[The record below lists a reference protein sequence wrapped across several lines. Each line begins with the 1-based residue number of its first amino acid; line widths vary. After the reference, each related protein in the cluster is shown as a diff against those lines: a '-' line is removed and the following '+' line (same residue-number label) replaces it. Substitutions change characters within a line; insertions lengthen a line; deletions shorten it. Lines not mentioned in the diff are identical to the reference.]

1 MVTSTPEGAVTGVA
15 DVLAVLDLAEAA
27 GARLRV
33 DGGWG
38 VDALLGE
45 QTRPH
50 GDLDVVVE
58 KRFLGAFL
66 GALEGAGFARVGEP
80 GAVAWN
86 FLVARGGVVVD
97 LHVVELD
104 AEGRGVLGPA
114 ERGVA
119 YPAGS
124 LRGRGVVGGREVDC
138 VAAEW
143 AVRFHDQYTGDADDR
158 ADVRALCARF
168 DPNGERCGPRAK
180 SEPVESHCGAAVRH
194 FVVSH
199 CCAARE
205 QYR

>member
-1 MVTSTPEGAVTGVA
+1 MTSTPEGAVTWVA

-27 GARLRV
+27 GARLWI

-45 QTRPH
+45 RTRRH
-50 GDLDVVVE
+50 GDLDVVV
-58 KRFLGAFL
+58 
-66 GALEGAGFARVGEP
+66 
-80 GAVAWN
+80 
-86 FLVARGGVVVD
+86 
-97 LHVVELD
+97 
-104 AEGRGVLGPA
+104 EGRGVLGPA

-119 YPAGS
+119 YPAES
-124 LRGRGVVGGREVDC
+124 LLGRGVIGGREVEC
-138 VAAEW
+138 VSAEW
-143 AVRFHDQYTGDADDR
+143 AVRFHDEYTGDADDR

-168 DPNGERCGPRAK
+168 GPDGEGCEPRAK
-180 SEPVESHCGAAVRH
+180 SEPGESQCGAAVRH

>member
-1 MVTSTPEGAVTGVA
+1 MVTSTPGGAVTGVA

-27 GARLRV
+27 GARLWI

-38 VDALLGE
+38 VDALLGAR
-45 QTRPH
+45 TRPH

-58 KRFLGAFL
+58 GRFLEAFL
-66 GALEGAGFARVGEP
+66 VALEGAGFARVGEP
-80 GAVAWN
+80 GATAWN
-86 FLVARGGVVVD
+86 FLVARGAVVVD

-119 YPAGS
+119 YPAES
-124 LRGRGVVGGREVDC
+124 LLGRGVIGGREVEC
-138 VAAEW
+138 VSAEW
-143 AVRFHDQYTGDADDR
+143 AVRFHDEYAGDADDR

-168 DPNGERCGPRAK
+168 GIEVP
-180 SEPVESHCGAAVRH
+180 
-194 FVVSH
+194 
-199 CCAARE
+199 E